1 MKLNFVEKL
10 IGSGFYSGFIPF
22 APGTF
27 GSLVALLFYLIPGF
41 ENPTV
46 LLFVISLFT
55 VLGVLIGN
63 KFELVYGKDPKQCT
77 IDEMV
82 GMWISLIFIPKKI
95 WFIVIAFVIW
105 RVLDII
111 KPFPA
116 NVAEKINGGMGIM
129 LDDIIAAI
137 YTLAI
142 IHIIIYLFFR

>member
-55 VLGVLIGN
+55 VIGVSIGN
-63 KFELVYGKDPKQCT
+63 KFESVYGKDPKQCT

-95 WFIVIAFVIW
+95 WFIAFAFVVW

-116 NVAEKINGGMGIM
+116 NISEKLNGGIGIM
-129 LDDIIAAI
+129 LDDIIAAF
-137 YTLAI
+137 YTLVI
-142 IHIIIYLFFR
+142 IHIIILIFF

>member
-27 GSLVALLFYLIPGF
+27 GSFVALLIYLIPGF
-41 ENPTV
+41 ENPTI

-55 VLGVLIGN
+55 VLGISLGT
-63 KFELVYGKDPKQCT
+63 KFESIYGKDPKQCT

>member
-82 GMWISLIFIPKKI
+82 GLWISLIFIPKKI

>member
-27 GSLVALLFYLIPGF
+27 GSFVALLIYLIPGF
-41 ENPTV
+41 ENPTI

-55 VLGVLIGN
+55 VLGISLGT
-63 KFELVYGKDPKQCT
+63 KFESIYGKDPKQCT

-95 WFIVIAFVIW
+95 WFIAFAFVVW

-116 NVAEKINGGMGIM
+116 NISEKLNGGIGIM
-129 LDDIIAAI
+129 LDDIIAAF
-137 YTLAI
+137 YTLVI
-142 IHIIIYLFFR
+142 IHIIILIFF

>member
-55 VLGVLIGN
+55 VIGVSIGN
-63 KFELVYGKDPKQCT
+63 KFESVYGKDPKQCT

-95 WFIVIAFVIW
+95 WFIAFAFVIW

-116 NVAEKINGGMGIM
+116 NISEKLNGGIGIM
-129 LDDIIAAI
+129 LDDIIAAF
-137 YTLAI
+137 YTLVI
-142 IHIIIYLFFR
+142 IHIIIFIFF

>member
-55 VLGVLIGN
+55 VIGVSIGN
-63 KFELVYGKDPKQCT
+63 KFESVYGKDPKQCT

-95 WFIVIAFVIW
+95 WFIAFAFVVW

-116 NVAEKINGGMGIM
+116 NISEKLNGGIGIM
-129 LDDIIAAI
+129 LDDIIAAF
-137 YTLAI
+137 YTLVI
-142 IHIIIYLFFR
+142 IHIIIYIFF

>member
-82 GMWISLIFIPKKI
+82 GLWISLIFIPKKI
-95 WFIVIAFVIW
+95 WFIAFAFVIW

-116 NVAEKINGGMGIM
+116 NISEKLNGGIGIM
-129 LDDIIAAI
+129 LDDIIAAF
-137 YTLAI
+137 YTLVI
-142 IHIIIYLFFR
+142 IHIIILIFF

>member
-1 MKLNFVEKL
+1 MKLNSVEKL

-55 VLGVLIGN
+55 ILGVSIGD
-63 KFELVYGKDPKQCT
+63 KFELIYGKDPKQCT

-82 GMWISLIFIPKKI
+82 GMWISLILVPKKI
-95 WFIVIAFVIW
+95 WFIVLAFVIW

-116 NVAEKINGGMGIM
+116 NISEKLNGGIGIM
-129 LDDIIAAI
+129 LDDIIAAF
-137 YTLAI
+137 YTLVI
-142 IHIIIYLFFR
+142 IHIIIFIFFR

>member
-1 MKLNFVEKL
+1 MKLNIFEKI
-10 IGSGFYSGFIPF
+10 IGSGFYTGFIPF

-41 ENPTV
+41 ENPTF
-46 LLFVISLFT
+46 LLIIISLFSVVGISVGT
-55 VLGVLIGN
+55 
-63 KFELVYGKDPKQCT
+63 KFETIYGKDPKQCT

-95 WFIVIAFVIW
+95 WFILIAFVIW
-105 RVLDII
+105 RVLDIF

-116 NVAEKINGGMGIM
+116 NIAEKIKGGMGIM

-137 YTLAI
+137 YSLTI
-142 IHIIIYLFFR
+142 THIIIYLFF